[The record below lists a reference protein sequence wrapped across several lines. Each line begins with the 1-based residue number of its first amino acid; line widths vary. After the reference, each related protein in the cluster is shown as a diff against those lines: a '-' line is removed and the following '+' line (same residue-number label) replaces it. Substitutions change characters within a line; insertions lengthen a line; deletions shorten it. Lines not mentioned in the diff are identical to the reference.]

1 MPCERKPMR
10 YGHSEGHTDVCFDD
24 KGKCIVTCGS
34 DGDVRIWES
43 LDDDDPKSI
52 NVGEKVYS
60 VALKNGKLVTAVS
73 NNTVQIHTFPEGDP
87 DGILTRFTTNAN
99 HVTFNS
105 SGSRVAAGSSDF
117 IVKIVEVVDSS
128 QQKTLRG
135 HDAPVLSVALDT
147 SDEFL
152 ASSSCDG
159 SVTVWSI
166 ESQTQVAQW
175 KILQKS
181 SDVSNAKSLCRLA
194 WQPHSG
200 KLLAVPVD
208 LTVQLYD
215 RNTWTHVS
223 TLCDDLIT
231 QVVNVVVWSPCGKF
245 LAAGTVGGNLLIWD
259 VEAKLCIERQKH
271 EKGFTVCG
279 MAWHPSGGR
288 IAYTDTEG
296 CLGLLEGVS
305 SSSPPSS
312 STVQSTKATAAKE
325 KNDYDDLFDEDDDR
339 MLDEG
344 MSDSRSPVK
353 KPIME
358 EDDDDDDLMPA
369 TGKPRNRGSF
379 LDDDDNSQDPG
390 SVKLD
395 GVPEEDGSSAIL
407 PAVGPAVSR
416 PVYEGPM
423 PTQPQRAF
431 QAGST
436 PVHLMHR
443 FMVWNSVGIVR
454 GYNDDQDNAIDVEF
468 HDTAI
473 HHAMHLTNTLGHT
486 MADLSQEA
494 VLLACEGTDELA
506 SKIQCLHFSCW
517 DTHKDWIVDLPK
529 GEDVCALC
537 LGQGWAAV
545 ATSALMVRLFSIGGV
560 QKEIFSLP
568 GAVVCMAGHGEQLL
582 IMYHRGTGF
591 DGDQALGVQLLQ
603 LGSKRRQVIHGEPLP
618 LSRKSYLAWMG
629 FTAEGTPCCIDSEG
643 VVRMLNRTV
652 GNTWTPVCNTR
663 DSCKSKS
670 DHYWVVGVHENPQQL
685 RCIPCK
691 GSRFPP
697 TLPRPAVAVL
707 PFNLPYCQTTTEK
720 GQMEEQ
726 YWRSMLFHNH
736 YSFLSSSGYE
746 IDSEGQS
753 QAEKE
758 QQELLMKMFALSC
771 KLEREF
777 RCVELAEM
785 MTHSVVTLAIR
796 YASRSRLFKDKEM
809 DVIKQGMG
817 RFRTLSAEERLNWTE
832 RAKGDSDP
840 KKRKREDEGQA
851 IMERSKQKQMNQNEN
866 EADSAINGKFDG
878 RVKIPGWSAGGAAGT
893 PSTAPSSSVMESW
906 REERTRSLEDNEM
919 SLPSI
924 AAAYT
929 TILRGLGEDPQ
940 RQGLLK
946 TPWRA
951 ATAMQFFT
959 KGYQEKI
966 IELCLCVTV
975 SREVRVNP
983 FKVSGAGKPSSSS
996 AGQPRTTSVLDSM
1009 TMSSRKPTPL
1019 GGTSKQGK
1027 APVLKPLAPK
1037 PKSKTQATLL
1047 QMSASKGNSKK
1058 LVDSQTEAEKV
1069 KAAPAATP
1077 PASVENIENRKPK
1090 TGFQLWL
1097 EDNRKSILADNP
1109 DFEEMDVIKQG
1120 MGRFRTLSAEE
1131 RLNWTERAKGDSD
1144 PKKRKRE
1151 DEGQVNDQMESDEGS
1166 AKKKKPLD
1174 TSAKLSAFAF
1184 NKE

>member
-10 YGHSEGHTDVCFDD
+10 YVTSFEITL
-24 KGKCIVTCGS
+24 TCGS

-215 RNTWTHVS
+215 RNTWTHVIILAES
-223 TLCDDLIT
+223 FSS

-312 STVQSTKATAAKE
+312 STVQSTKVK

-379 LDDDDNSQDPG
+379 LDDDDNSQDVCVSQDPG

-796 YASRSRLFKDKEM
+796 YASRSRLFKDK
-809 DVIKQGMG
+809 GC
-817 RFRTLSAEERLNWTE
+817 
-832 RAKGDSDP
+832 
-840 KKRKREDEGQA
+840 
-851 IMERSKQKQMNQNEN
+851 
-866 EADSAINGKFDG
+866 
-878 RVKIPGWSAGGAAGT
+878 
-893 PSTAPSSSVMESW
+893 
-906 REERTRSLEDNEM
+906 
-919 SLPSI
+919 
-924 AAAYT
+924 Y
-929 TILRGLGEDPQ
+929 
-940 RQGLLK
+940 
-946 TPWRA
+946 
-951 ATAMQFFT
+951 
-959 KGYQEKI
+959 
-966 IELCLCVTV
+966 
-975 SREVRVNP
+975 REVRVNP

-1037 PKSKTQATLL
+1037 PKSKVQCVA
-1047 QMSASKGNSKK
+1047 QIQIKK

>member
-10 YGHSEGHTDVCFDD
+10 YGHSEGLTDVCFDD
-24 KGKCIVTCGS
+24 EGKCIVTCGS

-52 NVGEKVYS
+52 NVGEKAFS
-60 VALKNGKLVTAVS
+60 VALKNGKLITAVS

-99 HVTFNS
+99 HVTFNP
-105 SGSRVAAGSSDF
+105 SGSRVAVGSSDF
-117 IVKIVEVVDSS
+117 LVKIVEVTDSS

-135 HDAPVLSVALDT
+135 HDAPVLSVAFDP
-147 SDEFL
+147 SDEFI

-159 SVTVWSI
+159 SVTVWSV
-166 ESQTQVAQW
+166 ESQAQVAQW
-175 KILQKS
+175 KVLQKS

-194 WQPHSG
+194 WQPRSG

-208 LTVQLYD
+208 ATVQLYD
-215 RNTWTHVS
+215 KNTWAQVG
-223 TLCDDLIT
+223 TLSDDLNT

-245 LAAGTVGGNLLIWD
+245 LAAGTIGGNLLIWD
-259 VEAKLCIERQKH
+259 VEAKLCVERQKH

-296 CLGLLEGVS
+296 CLGLLDGVS
-305 SSSPPSS
+305 SSSSTSS
-312 STVQSTKATAAKE
+312 STTPSTKATAAKE
-325 KNDYDDLFDEDDDR
+325 TNDYDGLFDEDDDQ
-339 MLDEG
+339 MLDDG
-344 MSDSRSPVK
+344 MSESRSPVK
-353 KPIME
+353 KALVE
-358 EDDDDDDLMPA
+358 DDDDDDDLMPA
-369 TGKPRNRGSF
+369 TGRARNRGAF
-379 LDDDDNSQDPG
+379 LDDDNSQDAG
-390 SVKLD
+390 LANLDKLPD
-395 GVPEEDGSSAIL
+395 DDGSSAIL
-407 PAVGPAVSR
+407 PAVAPVVSR

-431 QAGST
+431 QPGST

-443 FMVWNSVGIVR
+443 FMMWNSVGIVR

-517 DTHKDWIVDLPK
+517 DTHKEWMVDLPK
-529 GEDVCALC
+529 GEDVRALC
-537 LGQGWAAV
+537 MGQGWAAV
-545 ATSALMVRLFSIGGV
+545 ATSTLMVRLFSIGGV
-560 QKEIFSLP
+560 QKEMFSLP

-582 IMYHRGTGF
+582 IVYHRGTGF
-591 DGDQALGVQLLQ
+591 DGDQSLGVQLLQ
-603 LGSKRRQVIHGEPLP
+603 LGRKRKQVIHGEPLP
-618 LSRKSYLAWMG
+618 LSQKSYLAWMG

-643 VVRMLNRTV
+643 VVRMLNRTL

-663 DSCKSKS
+663 ESCKSKS
-670 DHYWVVGVHENPQQL
+670 DHYWVVGIHESPQQL

-707 PFNLPYCQTTTEK
+707 PFKLPYCQTATEK

-726 YWRSMLFHNH
+726 YWRSLLFRNH
-736 YSFLSSSGYE
+736 YDFLSSSGYE

-785 MTHSVVTLAIR
+785 MTHNVVTLAIR
-796 YASRSRLFKDKEM
+796 YASRSRRMALAQKLNELALEKANQLLEEDQEEEEPAYQRVARSSGFNHVRRESSQMNGRQVDNGCVEEDDVEEEYTHEEEM
-809 DVIKQGMG
+809 D
-817 RFRTLSAEERLNWTE
+817 AEEPSETRKSCLNPFKKGGKSPE
-832 RAKGDSDP
+832 RPSP
-840 KKRKREDEGQA
+840 KPVNK
-851 IMERSKQKQMNQNEN
+851 
-866 EADSAINGKFDG
+866 EA
-878 RVKIPGWSAGGAAGT
+878 
-893 PSTAPSSSVMESW
+893 
-906 REERTRSLEDNEM
+906 
-919 SLPSI
+919 
-924 AAAYT
+924 
-929 TILRGLGEDPQ
+929 
-940 RQGLLK
+940 
-946 TPWRA
+946 
-951 ATAMQFFT
+951 
-959 KGYQEKI
+959 
-966 IELCLCVTV
+966 
-975 SREVRVNP
+975 RVNP
-983 FKVSGAGKPSSSS
+983 FKVSSAGKPSSSP
-996 AGQPRTTSVLDSM
+996 AGQSRGTNVLDGM
-1009 TMSSRKPTPL
+1009 TMSNRKPVAL
-1019 GGTSKQGK
+1019 VGTSKQGK

-1037 PKSKTQATLL
+1037 AKSKTQATLL
-1047 QMSASKGNSKK
+1047 QMTTPKGSSKK
-1058 LVDSQTEAEKV
+1058 QESQSVTETV
-1069 KAAPAATP
+1069 KQAPAATP
-1077 PASVENIENRKPK
+1077 PVSAENTENRKPK

-1097 EDNRKSILADNP
+1097 DENRKNILADNP
-1109 DFEEMDVIKQG
+1109 DFEEMDIIKEG
-1120 MGRFRTLSAEE
+1120 MGRFRTLTAEE
-1131 RLNWTERAKGDSD
+1131 RLDWSERAKSESD
-1144 PKKRKRE
+1144 PKKRKRDDGGEE
-1151 DEGQVNDQMESDEGS
+1151 DEQTEKDEGG

-1174 TSAKLSAFAF
+1174 SSAKLSAFAF

>member
-24 KGKCIVTCGS
+24 EGKCVVTCGS

-135 HDAPVLSVALDT
+135 HDAPILSVALDP

-166 ESQTQVAQW
+166 ESQVRGLMVTLQV
-175 KILQKS
+175 I
-181 SDVSNAKSLCRLA
+181 SDCIVC
-194 WQPHSG
+194 
-200 KLLAVPVD
+200 AVMM
-208 LTVQLYD
+208 
-215 RNTWTHVS
+215 
-223 TLCDDLIT
+223 
-231 QVVNVVVWSPCGKF
+231 
-245 LAAGTVGGNLLIWD
+245 LLI
-259 VEAKLCIERQKH
+259 LYYYRQKH

-296 CLGLLEGVS
+296 CLGLLEGVPS
-305 SSSPPSS
+305 SS
-312 STVQSTKATAAKE
+312 STVQSTKVTKE
-325 KNDYDDLFDEDDDR
+325 THDYDDLFDEDDDR
-339 MLDEG
+339 GLDEG

-369 TGKPRNRGSF
+369 TGRPRNRGSF
-379 LDDDDNSQDPG
+379 LDDDDNSQG
-390 SVKLD
+390 MSCVKLD

-431 QAGST
+431 QPGST

-494 VLLACEGTDELA
+494 VLLACEGTEELA

-529 GEDVCALC
+529 GEDVRTLC

-545 ATSALMVRLFSIGGV
+545 ATSALMVRLFSVGGV

-582 IMYHRGTGF
+582 IVYHRGTGF
-591 DGDQALGVQLLQ
+591 DGDQALGIQLLQ
-603 LGSKRRQVIHGEPLP
+603 LGHKRRQVIHGEPLP

-629 FTAEGTPCCIDSEG
+629 FTEEGTPCCIDSEG
-643 VVRMLNRTV
+643 VVRMLNRTL
-652 GNTWTPVCNTR
+652 GNMWTPVCNTR

-691 GSRFPP
+691 GARYPP

-726 YWRSMLFHNH
+726 YWRSVLFQNH
-736 YSFLSSSGYE
+736 YGFLSSSGYE

-753 QAEKE
+753 RAEKE

-777 RCVELAEM
+777 RCVELAEI

-796 YASRSRLFKDKEM
+796 YASRSRRMALAQRLSELALEKASQIQEEEQEEEEPAYQRLICSSFEEMKLLLNFVFQEYLINIFKL
-809 DVIKQGMG
+809 Q
-817 RFRTLSAEERLNWTE
+817 
-832 RAKGDSDP
+832 
-840 KKRKREDEGQA
+840 
-851 IMERSKQKQMNQNEN
+851 
-866 EADSAINGKFDG
+866 
-878 RVKIPGWSAGGAAGT
+878 
-893 PSTAPSSSVMESW
+893 
-906 REERTRSLEDNEM
+906 
-919 SLPSI
+919 
-924 AAAYT
+924 
-929 TILRGLGEDPQ
+929 
-940 RQGLLK
+940 
-946 TPWRA
+946 
-951 ATAMQFFT
+951 
-959 KGYQEKI
+959 
-966 IELCLCVTV
+966 
-975 SREVRVNP
+975 
-983 FKVSGAGKPSSSS
+983 VSGAGKSSSS
-996 AGQPRTTSVLDSM
+996 PAGQPRTTNVLDSM
-1009 TMSSRKPTPL
+1009 TMSNRKPAPL
-1019 GGTSKQGK
+1019 GSTSKQGK

-1058 LVDSQTEAEKV
+1058 LEDSQSEAEKV
-1069 KAAPAATP
+1069 KPAPAATP
-1077 PASVENIENRKPK
+1077 PASAENIENRKPK

-1097 EDNRKSILADNP
+1097 EENRKSILADSP
-1109 DFEEMDVIKQG
+1109 DFEEMDVIKEG

-1151 DEGQVNDQMESDEGS
+1151 DEEGQVDEQTESDEGRT
-1166 AKKKKPLD
+1166 KKKKPLD

>member
-24 KGKCIVTCGS
+24 EGKCIVTCGS

-135 HDAPVLSVALDT
+135 HDAPVLSVALDP

-194 WQPHSG
+194 WQPRSG
-200 KLLAVPVD
+200 KLLAIPVD
-208 LTVQLYD
+208 LTIQLYD

-223 TLCDDLIT
+223 TLSGDLIS

-245 LAAGTVGGNLLIWD
+245 LAAGTIGGNLLIWD

-305 SSSPPSS
+305 SLSSS
-312 STVQSTKATAAKE
+312 STAAAAKE
-325 KNDYDDLFDEDDDR
+325 TNDYDDLFDEDDDR

-358 EDDDDDDLMPA
+358 DDDDDDDLMPA
-369 TGKPRNRGSF
+369 TGRPRNRGSF

-431 QAGST
+431 QPGST

-443 FMVWNSVGIVR
+443 FMMWNSVGIVR

-494 VLLACEGTDELA
+494 VLLACEGNNELA

-529 GEDVCALC
+529 GEDVRALC

-545 ATSALMVRLFSIGGV
+545 ATSALMVRLFSVGGV

-568 GAVVCMAGHGEQLL
+568 GDVVCMAGHGEQLL
-582 IMYHRGTGF
+582 IVCHRGTGF
-591 DGDQALGVQLLQ
+591 DGDQALGIQLLQ
-603 LGSKRRQVIHGEPLP
+603 LGHKRRQVIHGEPLP
-618 LSRKSYLAWMG
+618 LSRKSYLAWMD

-643 VVRMLNRTV
+643 VVRMLNRTL
-652 GNTWTPVCNTR
+652 GNMWTPVCNTR

-691 GSRFPP
+691 GARYPP

-707 PFNLPYCQTTTEK
+707 PFNLLYCQTTTEK

-726 YWRSMLFHNH
+726 YWRSVLFQNH
-736 YSFLSSSGYE
+736 YGFLSSSGYE

-753 QAEKE
+753 RAEKE

-796 YASRSRLFKDKEM
+796 YASRSRRMALA
-809 DVIKQGMG
+809 Q
-817 RFRTLSAEERLNWTE
+817 RLSELALEKASQCQEEE
-832 RAKGDSDP
+832 
-840 KKRKREDEGQA
+840 Q
-851 IMERSKQKQMNQNEN
+851 
-866 EADSAINGKFDG
+866 
-878 RVKIPGWSAGGAAGT
+878 
-893 PSTAPSSSVMESW
+893 
-906 REERTRSLEDNEM
+906 EEEE
-919 SLPSI
+919 P
-924 AAAYT
+924 AY
-929 TILRGLGEDPQ
+929 Q
-940 RQGLLK
+940 R
-946 TPWRA
+946 
-951 ATAMQFFT
+951 
-959 KGYQEKI
+959 
-966 IELCLCVTV
+966 
-975 SREVRVNP
+975 
-983 FKVSGAGKPSSSS
+983 
-996 AGQPRTTSVLDSM
+996 
-1009 TMSSRKPTPL
+1009 
-1019 GGTSKQGK
+1019 
-1027 APVLKPLAPK
+1027 
-1037 PKSKTQATLL
+1037 
-1047 QMSASKGNSKK
+1047 
-1058 LVDSQTEAEKV
+1058 
-1069 KAAPAATP
+1069 
-1077 PASVENIENRKPK
+1077 PK

-1097 EDNRKSILADNP
+1097 EENRKSILADNP
-1109 DFEEMDVIKQG
+1109 DFEEMDVIKEG

-1151 DEGQVNDQMESDEGS
+1151 DEGQVDEQMESNEGS
-1166 AKKKKPLD
+1166 TKKKKPLD

>member
-24 KGKCIVTCGS
+24 EGKCVVTCGS

-73 NNTVQIHTFPEGDP
+73 NNTIQIHTFPEGDP

-135 HDAPVLSVALDT
+135 HDAPILSVALDP

-159 SVTVWSI
+159 SVAVCRCYYNG
-166 ESQTQVAQW
+166 
-175 KILQKS
+175 KHKS

-194 WQPHSG
+194 WQPRSG

-208 LTVQLYD
+208 LTIQLYD

-223 TLCDDLIT
+223 TLSDDLIS

-245 LAAGTVGGNLLIWD
+245 LAAGTVGGNLLVWD

-296 CLGLLEGVS
+296 CLGLLEGVPS
-305 SSSPPSS
+305 SS
-312 STVQSTKATAAKE
+312 STVQSTKVSRKTH
-325 KNDYDDLFDEDDDR
+325 DYDDLFDEDDDR
-339 MLDEG
+339 GLDEG

-369 TGKPRNRGSF
+369 TGRPRNRGSF
-379 LDDDDNSQDPG
+379 LDDDDNSQDP
-390 SVKLD
+390 SCVKLD

-431 QAGST
+431 QPGST

-494 VLLACEGTDELA
+494 VLLACEGTEELA

-529 GEDVCALC
+529 GEDVRALC

-545 ATSALMVRLFSIGGV
+545 ATSALMVRLFSVGGV

-582 IMYHRGTGF
+582 IVYRRGTGF
-591 DGDQALGVQLLQ
+591 DGDQALGIQLLQ
-603 LGSKRRQVIHGEPLP
+603 LGHKRRQVIHGEPLP

-643 VVRMLNRTV
+643 VVRMLNRTL
-652 GNTWTPVCNTR
+652 GNMWTPVCNTR

-691 GSRFPP
+691 GARYPP

-726 YWRSMLFHNH
+726 YWRSVLFQNH
-736 YSFLSSSGYE
+736 YGFLSSSGYE

-753 QAEKE
+753 RAEKE

-777 RCVELAEM
+777 RCVELAEI

-796 YASRSRLFKDKEM
+796 YASRSRRMALAQRLSELALEKASQIQEEEQEEEDRRLAPVENGCEEEEEYPQEEQIDAEESTETRKLSKCSSFSSILVSEKYSGLKYIQAKALEGRVNPFKSSSSPAGQPRTTNVLDSMTMSNRKPTPLGSTSKQGKAPVLKPLAPKPKSKVQCVAQIQMFSSPAGSHTLSDPIKLTLKAEKVKPAPAATPPASAENIENRKPKTGFQLWLEENRKSILADNPDFEEM
-809 DVIKQGMG
+809 DVIKEGMG

-840 KKRKREDEGQA
+840 KKRKREDE
-851 IMERSKQKQMNQNEN
+851 
-866 EADSAINGKFDG
+866 
-878 RVKIPGWSAGGAAGT
+878 
-893 PSTAPSSSVMESW
+893 
-906 REERTRSLEDNEM
+906 
-919 SLPSI
+919 
-924 AAAYT
+924 
-929 TILRGLGEDPQ
+929 
-940 RQGLLK
+940 
-946 TPWRA
+946 
-951 ATAMQFFT
+951 
-959 KGYQEKI
+959 
-966 IELCLCVTV
+966 
-975 SREVRVNP
+975 
-983 FKVSGAGKPSSSS
+983 
-996 AGQPRTTSVLDSM
+996 
-1009 TMSSRKPTPL
+1009 
-1019 GGTSKQGK
+1019 
-1027 APVLKPLAPK
+1027 
-1037 PKSKTQATLL
+1037 
-1047 QMSASKGNSKK
+1047 
-1058 LVDSQTEAEKV
+1058 
-1069 KAAPAATP
+1069 
-1077 PASVENIENRKPK
+1077 
-1090 TGFQLWL
+1090 
-1097 EDNRKSILADNP
+1097 
-1109 DFEEMDVIKQG
+1109 
-1120 MGRFRTLSAEE
+1120 
-1131 RLNWTERAKGDSD
+1131 
-1144 PKKRKRE
+1144 
-1151 DEGQVNDQMESDEGS
+1151 EGQVDEQTESDEGRT
-1166 AKKKKPLD
+1166 KKKKPLD

>member
-24 KGKCIVTCGS
+24 EGKCIVTCGS

-135 HDAPVLSVALDT
+135 HDAPVLSVALDP

-194 WQPHSG
+194 WQPRSG
-200 KLLAVPVD
+200 KLLAIPVD
-208 LTVQLYD
+208 LTIQLYD

-223 TLCDDLIT
+223 TLSGDLIS

-245 LAAGTVGGNLLIWD
+245 LAAGTIGGNLLIWD

-305 SSSPPSS
+305 SLSSS
-312 STVQSTKATAAKE
+312 STVQKT
-325 KNDYDDLFDEDDDR
+325 NDYDDLFDEDDDR

-358 EDDDDDDLMPA
+358 DDDDDDDLMPA
-369 TGKPRNRGSF
+369 TGRPRNRGSF
-379 LDDDDNSQDPG
+379 LDDDDNSQG
-390 SVKLD
+390 MSTLIK
-395 GVPEEDGSSAIL
+395 EEDGSSAIL

-431 QAGST
+431 QPGST

-443 FMVWNSVGIVR
+443 FMMWNSVGIVR

-494 VLLACEGTDELA
+494 VLLACEGNNELA

-529 GEDVCALC
+529 GEDVRALC

-545 ATSALMVRLFSIGGV
+545 ATSALMVRLFSVGGV

-568 GAVVCMAGHGEQLL
+568 GDVVCMAGHGEQLL
-582 IMYHRGTGF
+582 IVCHRGTGF
-591 DGDQALGVQLLQ
+591 DGDQALGIQLLQ
-603 LGSKRRQVIHGEPLP
+603 LGHKRRQVIHGEPLP
-618 LSRKSYLAWMG
+618 LSRKSYLAWMD

-643 VVRMLNRTV
+643 VVRMLNRTL
-652 GNTWTPVCNTR
+652 GNMWTPVCNTR

-691 GSRFPP
+691 GARYPP

-707 PFNLPYCQTTTEK
+707 PFNLLYCQTTTEK

-726 YWRSMLFHNH
+726 YWRSVLFQNH
-736 YSFLSSSGYE
+736 YGFLSSSGYE

-753 QAEKE
+753 RAEKE

-796 YASRSRLFKDKEM
+796 YASRSRRMALAQRLSELALEKASQCQEEEQEEEEPAYQRLKSNMKNVNME
-809 DVIKQGMG
+809 KQKK
-817 RFRTLSAEERLNWTE
+817 L
-832 RAKGDSDP
+832 K
-840 KKRKREDEGQA
+840 KKRNLSVEFF
-851 IMERSKQKQMNQNEN
+851 
-866 EADSAINGKFDG
+866 FDDQ
-878 RVKIPGWSAGGAAGT
+878 I
-893 PSTAPSSSVMESW
+893 TA
-906 REERTRSLEDNEM
+906 L
-919 SLPSI
+919 
-924 AAAYT
+924 Y
-929 TILRGLGEDPQ
+929 
-940 RQGLLK
+940 
-946 TPWRA
+946 
-951 ATAMQFFT
+951 F
-959 KGYQEKI
+959 
-966 IELCLCVTV
+966 LCVTACV
-975 SREVRVNP
+975 TASREGRVNP
-983 FKVSGAGKPSSSS
+983 FKVRISSSS
-996 AGQPRTTSVLDSM
+996 PAGQPRTTNVLDSM
-1009 TMSSRKPTPL
+1009 TMSSRKPAPIS
-1019 GGTSKQGK
+1019 GTSKQGK

-1037 PKSKTQATLL
+1037 PKSK
-1047 QMSASKGNSKK
+1047 MSASKGNSKK
-1058 LVDSQTEAEKV
+1058 LEDSQSEAEKV
-1069 KAAPAATP
+1069 KPAPAATP
-1077 PASVENIENRKPK
+1077 PASAENIENRKPK

-1097 EDNRKSILADNP
+1097 EENRKSILADNP
-1109 DFEEMDVIKQG
+1109 DFEEMDVIKEG

-1151 DEGQVNDQMESDEGS
+1151 DEGQVDEQMESNEGS
-1166 AKKKKPLD
+1166 TKKKKPLD